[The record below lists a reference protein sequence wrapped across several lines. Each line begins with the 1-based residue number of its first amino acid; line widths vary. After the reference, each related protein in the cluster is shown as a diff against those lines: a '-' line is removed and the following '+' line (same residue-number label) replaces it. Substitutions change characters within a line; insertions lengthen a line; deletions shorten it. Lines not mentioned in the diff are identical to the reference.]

1 MKANGITIERWTP
14 ASMASVSLVGILLV
28 ALAFGPVA
36 LGANAIDKLTT
47 LFIYVIL
54 AVTWNALAGYA
65 GLVSVG
71 QQVFFGLGAYAAVR
85 LSAAGLNVYLALM
98 VSAVIVGVLALP
110 LSVLMLRLKGGEFAI
125 GMWVVAELAHLLV
138 NLDTLVQGETGTS
151 LIALNA
157 YPAET
162 RHALTYW
169 TALGGMALVLVAF
182 FVLLRSRVGAAIQA
196 IRDNEEAAASVG
208 VRVVGIKRTVFVLA
222 AFGAGLAGALW
233 IATAITFQPKT
244 YFGVQWTAYMI
255 FMVLVGGLGT
265 FEGAILGAVIF
276 FAIEAWFGA
285 AGVWYL
291 VCLGA
296 TALVFALFLPR
307 GLWGLIEARGAFR
320 LLPVGYRVRL
330 AAPRHGIETPSPPLI
345 SDGAQRRSGTG
356 EPLHKPSGALVPG
369 SAPPPRNEGIP
380 IINGRSR
387 VDGRG
392 SVNMDVEQGGRDHAV
407 R

>member
-1 MKANGITIERWTP
+1 MRARGVTIERWTP
-14 ASMASVSLVGILLV
+14 ASMSSVTFVGLLLV
-28 ALAFGPVA
+28 AMAFGPLL
-36 LGANAIDKLTT
+36 LGANAIDKITT

-71 QQVFFGLGAYAAVR
+71 QQLFFGVGAYAAVR
-85 LSAAGLNVYLALM
+85 LSDAGINVYVALGLA
-98 VSAVIVGVLALP
+98 AIAGGVLALP
-110 LSVLMLRLKGGEFAI
+110 LSVIMLRLKGGEFAI
-125 GMWVVAELAHLLV
+125 GMWVAAELAHLLV

-162 RHALTYW
+162 RHAFNYW
-169 TALGGMALVLVAF
+169 SALGGMTLVLIIF
-182 FVLLRSRVGAAIQA
+182 FVLLRSRTGAAIQA

-208 VRVVGIKRTVFVLA
+208 VRVQQIKRTVFVLA
-222 AFGAGLAGALW
+222 AFGAALAGALW

-244 YFGVQWTAYMI
+244 FFSVQWTAYMI

-265 FEGAILGAVIF
+265 FERAILGAIIF
-276 FAIEAWFGA
+276 FAIEACFGA

-291 VCLGA
+291 VGLGA

-307 GLWGLIEARGAFR
+307 GSWGLIEARSGTR
-320 LLPVGYRVRL
+320 LLPVGYRL
-330 AAPRHGIETPSPPLI
+330 ADEAAGGDLTSCEGSRPAEHASSNKPRGL
-345 SDGAQRRSGTG
+345 
-356 EPLHKPSGALVPG
+356 
-369 SAPPPRNEGIP
+369 
-380 IINGRSR
+380 
-387 VDGRG
+387 
-392 SVNMDVEQGGRDHAV
+392 DHAV